1 MPLPVARGGRRPHSS
16 SSRRMIFRESVLGRR
31 RGAVQPVPRRGGTL
45 RADASHGRV
54 VARTRISSVTWR
66 WRRSAASPERDATWT
81 PRIKITSRMPRPD
94 LGDISA
100 TTVQHLRHGSR
111 AYLSDI
117 SDLARELVRSEL
129 LLLLV
134 CCDRLGGDLFGRDH
148 LRDQMYARNKEM
160 ISFGWATWTGE
171 ISSAACTAGDVQI
184 NTIARRH
191 RCGRAHTRRGVGRL
205 TSR

>member
-1 MPLPVARGGRRPHSS
+1 MRRSS
-16 SSRRMIFRESVLGRR
+16 CTAYLIRR
-31 RGAVQPVPRRGGTL
+31 A
-45 RADASHGRV
+45 A
-54 VARTRISSVTWR
+54 VTWR

-148 LRDQMYARNKEM
+148 LVDEMYARNKEM
-160 ISFGWATWTGE
+160 ISFGGATWTEGDQQRRVHRRRRADQHD
-171 ISSAACTAGDVQI
+171 SAAAPMRPRSHASRGGATHVAVVTQPVVIGPEDVAWPRA
-184 NTIARRH
+184 TERGCRLELGGGSLGGGGVRG
-191 RCGRAHTRRGVGRL
+191 RCKCIIF
-205 TSR
+205 